1 MFYVKGAHMRFVM
14 DKLALGEV
22 FSKKFWYSPTNYNA
36 TNTPASVITGGLKYQ
51 LEVAV
56 IRNSLPCYYK

>member
-22 FSKKFWYSPTNYNA
+22 FSKKFWYYPTNYYD
-36 TNTPASVITGGLKYQ
+36 TNTPASVITGG
-51 LEVAV
+51 
-56 IRNSLPCYYK
+56 